1 MDEKYLSELWNWTNS
16 QDPTFKDRYTFDSWS
31 KKLKSNEGYKKQF
44 YGWVS
49 GIDETFE
56 ERRPYNAW
64 SEMVSTD
71 KKKEES
77 ALFSREGGTLSAT
90 PGTGEVGLSGFT
102 RSSRYDEVLPGAV
115 EPPVQREA
123 APVVQ
128 TISPKQR
135 EEARAEFKPS
145 LSLYSGVE
153 NMYGNIVGLIPTIY
167 DFSAEM
173 QNDMA
178 DVFGADWLRTS
189 YSEDVPGLRYIKNLQ
204 GKFYEHANYYK
215 EKQRQYDEDITTSI
229 SKGNYTD
236 ALQQVVSGGLES
248 LPDIALSALS
258 GAGAL
263 KAGLAVLG
271 TTQAVNRYEE
281 IKDNENM
288 SGTAKVIDS
297 SLTGMAEAIFESVFG
312 TAQSAK
318 IFKEIIEKEGK
329 EKASAIIKKGI
340 NEFYE
345 TAAKKYPLLITPIGE
360 GFSELGTQVTQNLI
374 AKHSG
379 ADPERDI
386 MEGAS
391 DAFILGSAIGGGF
404 GAVNATAKQVASSR
418 LKKEI
423 NNSVSKISELNYII
437 NNTPDIPEDVKES
450 LTKLR
455 DKISENVKTSLTN
468 IDSKFSKLSEEQKTE
483 FIGLKRRLND
493 IGREYESTENE
504 TIKKALE
511 LEAKEVADKIKRYA
525 VQEQTTSEVPV
536 QPETA
541 VGEEV
546 AEGAPEAESEVV
558 TQEEIKIDRPSIIVN
573 SKAEVD
579 TVVAAATESET
590 GQTFNIDG
598 TVYSDGGLVVPVV
611 SENLKQ
617 EELTPERIADFVEKN
632 KGKIGSNAVKVGIY
646 KFPNKNEVS
655 IDLNIV
661 VPRNNREAALEFG
674 KIAGQESLF
683 DLDTFE
689 NIKTGSDGKSPR
701 NFTDEEFRRISKELE
716 EGRVPETG
724 QQQTLAAEQGTPTT
738 IEGTGLRENIK
749 KSIAKVFNN
758 FDTKSFKSAKEMAAY
773 AKAKFNEE
781 TGATDSAR
789 IFVGSDGKVEILV
802 NEEIADDTALGHEVW
817 HALLLKAFG
826 DNQAKFAEFRG
837 AIDKTLRQNGYEDI
851 ADALDE
857 FSSQYTEEGE
867 VPAEEYLAQLGGL
880 MTSANID
887 LKKLTPAQKSLL
899 QQIKDII
906 NDFAIQLTGQPV
918 FLKEA
923 TPETILDFMST
934 MSDMMAKGEDIS
946 GLFEGGKKT
955 SKTRAQKAA
964 IEILDGPKF
973 DNKLK
978 EDVASYLN
986 SLRDSELPPNSSR
999 EQLMERFI
1007 NNVYE
1012 EVGYYLFSKPDARS
1026 AGLTWYIE
1034 DMVEFE
1040 NKVKVILPE
1049 LSNEKQYKLFLSIL
1063 AFTSSGTNP
1072 NQNLSYAYNLWNNSN
1087 DPKNFEFSKDW
1098 GDKKLSFVDKK
1109 GKAVAS
1115 GVIVKETAR
1124 EYTVELVDSLGRP
1137 EVDSKGNKKYEKV
1150 SKASMKPGYPKST
1163 GYTNRGKIIVGQLKK
1178 LEKLYADLKSIDAVV
1193 KWLETPHP
1201 IAELRKYNEAVPDVN
1216 GKGPGKTNKKYDP
1229 SKNAD
1234 GERNGAFIFGEKIGS
1249 FYQNMIG
1256 IGETI
1261 TMDLWWSRTWNRYMG
1276 TMINT
1281 TSGNKEIQEVPRSD
1295 RERNIMREAVKMV
1308 AEDLNLQ
1315 VSELQAAIW
1324 YFEQELWTKSGNAS
1338 PSYSYVT
1345 AIDELTEKLKVDEET
1360 RTKLRAA
1367 EADLTEAEKRRQNAA
1382 ERAAAVVASK
1392 GGEIPKVEVRTR
1404 AQKTLPDNVAK
1415 RLTEDGNGNYVF
1427 HHYSRQ
1433 QRDKI
1438 LPSTGSGSLF
1448 TSREEQAALSSIG
1461 GMAMYYAQ
1469 NGQKE
1474 AGVGNELH
1482 TIVIPKD
1489 KVYYMNEDVLD
1500 FFSQAKEEFLKYMN
1514 RGKPREKWTQFAFE
1528 PNYQVAFIT
1537 KIANE
1542 NGFEMVVNKWRN
1554 DVDFRAQ
1561 TTLTLKPEKEDIPF
1575 KKSDSKIDVGDKVFV
1590 FGQEGLITEINDNGV
1605 ARYTAK
1611 SSAGRINIKESQ
1623 QFRPG
1628 EITLLEKGPFD
1639 FNQETGEFTTRAQ
1652 KAQPTEATENDFVLP
1667 FGKYKGQWYST
1678 TPKNYKEFL
1687 LKQDWF
1693 DPRKYFAK
1701 TLENANESFGTED
1714 GEVKFKSRAQKIDK
1728 KKTKELSSSIINNF
1742 NDEELE
1748 NAKSLINKVEPPK
1761 KTIKAYKLFKVKKE
1775 FPGELF
1781 PLFVGANESVTTG
1794 EWIEAKAGEL
1804 TQTKE
1809 GKTMVK
1815 STLGPLAYR
1824 PGWHSGDIAVATHI
1838 GSKKNAS
1845 DKAPTL
1851 RADDQVWAEVEVG
1864 NDFDWQTEANNRA
1877 SKTKD
1882 GKVVPRTAHI
1892 TDQVPSK
1899 GFYKYKTNSN
1909 MTGSWIISGEMKVN
1923 RVLTEKEVE
1932 EINKKSNAKDLPRL
1946 TPFDYEA
1953 YGFDKNGSVKNT
1965 KQVIANQ
1972 ISRAYQIAKES
1983 GENAELV
1990 SFVERKAITRAQKAQ
2005 PQNVPENTIKTR
2017 AQKRNTYTNE
2027 QYGDMSRNGVI
2038 FHAGSQS
2045 IATLDPSKIKGGFRA
2060 TYGWGVYFAGTINKA
2075 SDYGDMITF
2084 LDSKKLNFLKIT
2096 ENVTNELI
2104 SDIEKIKE
2112 KNIYYGLFID
2122 RLKGMLGLEINE
2134 SRLRMGDY
2142 IRWDYYEL
2150 WSKMFMEAGY
2160 DGFNQ
2165 SDNEYIVFN
2174 MQNANKAILEDP
2186 LKAITRA
2193 QKAQPQTIPGYDRMI
2208 GEAKSIVEKSKKRG
2222 VSAAQIAENV
2232 INYIQKS
2239 RVYERADDLQREQ
2252 IIRDARK
2259 DLGLRQKSAPRVDRV
2274 LGIKDSVSTEDKK
2287 NLMEVIKAQ
2296 VKATKNLVKAQKEIA
2311 KQINKEIRELKEK
2324 GKITTSQMIAA
2335 LRRLSE
2341 VDLLNE
2347 ESVSNFLDYIARVFK
2362 DAAYYERVTNINRKR
2377 RAARNSASTKIGIA
2391 DGLTP
2396 LLQKIFSIDARTI
2409 PEKALDA
2416 YEELVNMFADRSRV
2430 LQLSDIENVT
2440 KMAQKVFEAVEG
2452 DVERAR
2458 SLAEV
2463 LSNYENMATDE
2474 NGNIEFS
2481 KTVDQMV
2488 NDGSI
2493 SAEDGELMKKYK
2505 SMILEEAGLKK
2516 EKDVRSEEEIEE
2528 ERQQLVET
2536 VRNYTPVFFQLPTQD
2551 ERDVAREIF
2560 RLIKTGA
2567 IDKMSNKDL
2576 KDLLRIIDNIERG
2589 FLPHSAQIMKERM
2602 NQINN
2607 GETLSEAVNNA
2618 KMLPVE
2624 SRYAKIK
2631 ALFGGSAIRKAIDRN
2646 PLFFI
2651 DELFGNFKSRPIFES
2666 IFRPISRAFSLYQSD
2681 VNTINRKIQN
2691 AMDELS
2697 NSLGK
2702 NPNKMQFAK
2711 QKIMAYM
2718 LESEYQANPNS
2729 KEVRSAKDFL
2739 DATIKYAEETEQN
2752 SYSDKDIKNLKKIR
2766 DEFFSGETIDLDAML
2781 ESFSST
2787 EKKAIKTISD
2797 INNELS
2803 GKVAFTSAI
2812 IRGRKVGALNNYIHH
2827 NTLGE
2832 RSAADIATE
2841 VSMADVFNASM
2852 KPSTKAKSL
2861 IERTGA
2867 ATPLVFDPFSSTTR
2881 GARQLLMDYHLT
2893 EPIRTARRTV
2903 KYADGKVTGKQKRIL
2918 NAISGGLEQALSNTL
2933 INTYHETTFVE
2944 DTIRYIEQTGYRAML
2959 GSVPRAAAEL
2969 TSNLSYVMIY
2979 DPESFIDGV
2988 SKYGSVA
2995 MSETG
3000 LNVMKN
3006 VRSQQIE
3013 RLYPASK
3020 LSGRLLDREV
3030 MSQAS
3035 GIKAGKSRNDVVNA
3049 MTIIYNYSGKQVKN
3063 VSESTADALISSP
3076 DKVVMK
3082 PLWFGAFASEF
3093 KKATGQDVDYDKIAN
3108 NNEAYLTEFRE
3119 AIDQASGYADETS
3132 IRVGSS
3138 DNPFTGIL
3146 KGANVANQSVMKQ
3159 AFNKFNNFM
3168 SHFLI
3173 TEYSTARTGVYA
3185 LMGNGKL
3192 TQKQG
3197 AAILGAT
3204 MSRMIVYSLLSK
3216 ELVSIMMGML
3226 GFGDDEED
3234 EKTFF
3239 QKLGQAIAS
3248 SFSGLILGRNFG
3260 NFTKAPINIGV
3271 EKVNRE
3277 FLDFLREGEYDPYED
3292 AIQYTIIPK
3301 DERKQGDIMEYIKS
3315 FSGAFSPVISTAQRT
3330 LEVVVKEPKTQAAQ
3344 ERRLRELSTRT
3355 PLEILGNTGYIP
3367 LYRDVRKIVMEYLYK
3382 DMRKEK
3388 KGSGSGGIKTSIDTK
3403 IK

>member
-128 TISPKQR
+128 TISPKQQK
-135 EEARAEFKPS
+135 EAKVNLS
-145 LSLYSGVE
+145 LSGMGDEILDAFEQGLTQGGVVDPSMVLMIEGKEADESEISNFIQKYKKMEESGPSRSMQKWKEDFDKTDKGIWGFLKTSASNPLAVTE
-153 NMYGNIVGLIPTIY
+153 IAVSSLAALINKG
-167 DFSAEM
+167 SAE
-173 QNDMA
+173 A
-178 DVFGADWLRTS
+178 AGATIATGTAAGA
-189 YSEDVPGLRYIKNLQ
+189 GL
-204 GKFYEHANYYK
+204 G
-215 EKQRQYDEDITTSI
+215 
-229 SKGNYTD
+229 
-236 ALQQVVSGGLES
+236 ALAG
-248 LPDIALSALS
+248 
-258 GAGAL
+258 GAGAAPGAITGLVKSLPEAFTVAGATMETALSFGEFL
-263 KAGLAVLG
+263 K
-271 TTQAVNRYEE
+271 EE
-281 IKDNENM
+281 VE
-288 SGTAKVIDS
+288 
-297 SLTGMAEAIFESVFG
+297 
-312 TAQSAK
+312 
-318 IFKEIIEKEGK
+318 
-329 EKASAIIKKGI
+329 KKGLKFD
-340 NEFYE
+340 E
-345 TAAKKYPLLITPIGE
+345 E
-360 GFSELGTQVTQNLI
+360 G
-374 AKHSG
+374 
-379 ADPERDI
+379 
-386 MEGAS
+386 
-391 DAFILGSAIGGGF
+391 
-404 GAVNATAKQVASSR
+404 
-418 LKKEI
+418 
-423 NNSVSKISELNYII
+423 VSKILEDKDAMFRVRSRAAGRGITIGLIDRFTMGVASGIVRGAAATTGRRAIAAAMGTGVEMVGGAAGEAAARAVAGQEMDVAEIGFEALGEIGTAPVSIAKGILSRPSYKINGEEVSGPEMAKYVRESGDKDFAGMKVEIKNDDALKSVASER
-437 NNTPDIPEDVKES
+437 KE
-450 LTKLR
+450 KLR
-455 DKISENVKTSLTN
+455 VKKDVYESVKKSVGAANEEDINAIVDLEIKKKDLANKRGSKSKEELKN
-468 IDSKFSKLSEEQKTE
+468 IDSQIDEIYNKIESE
-483 FIGLKRRLND
+483 D
-493 IGREYESTENE
+493 
-504 TIKKALE
+504 
-511 LEAKEVADKIKRYA
+511 YA

-546 AEGAPEAESEVV
+546 AEGTPQAESEVAA
-558 TQEEIKIDRPSIIVN
+558 EEGKEEVAKQYADDLKETKDSDPEQYWSVN
-573 SKAEVD
+573 SVSEEAAKEGTVITDEDGGVVVSKEGDIKGLFKRASSKAKGVAQKLLQKAIDAGGKKLDNFD
-579 TVVAAATESET
+579 TYLTPIYKKAGFRVVSRIPFNEEYAPDGWNKEKHGTPDVVAM
-590 GQTFNIDG
+590 
-598 TVYSDGGLVVPVV
+598 VYD
-611 SENLKQ
+611 
-617 EELTPERIADFVEKN
+617 
-632 KGKIGSNAVKVGIY
+632 
-646 KFPNKNEVS
+646 PNNE
-655 IDLNIV
+655 LNIEE
-661 VPRNNREAALEFG
+661 R
-674 KIAGQESLF
+674 
-683 DLDTFE
+683 TFE
-689 NIKTGSDGKSPR
+689 DY
-701 NFTDEEFRRISKELE
+701 DEARAYRDSYVEQARA
-716 EGRVPETG
+716 ETG

-758 FDTKSFKSAKEMAAY
+758 FDTKSFKNAKEMASY

-781 TGATDSAR
+781 TGDRDSAR

-802 NEEIADDTALGHEVW
+802 NEELADDTALGHEVW

-946 GLFEGGKKT
+946 QFFGDGTPGSTMTGGVVSRAQIGKDSVDSQFDMSIEYDDSNMPDDLEMPDPQTIEKVLEASGGAAIFINSDGTKVGITRDKKKLQGGWRYAYFKENIDDNIGFAATSETHVGTFYDLMQKVAKERDEANPEMAGKPVAIFVTIQNSESMLGEWYAGEFLMDGLDKAITEKKT
-955 SKTRAQKAA
+955 TVAKARKLMDVAISETQKRYIESEKKADLKKKNKNSKHKLRTTEEIKKDVAYKQLESLKKIIDEKGFDTHEGRIKAA
-964 IEILDGPKF
+964 KELGSKDFSFGFRSSFLKTLIPLKSATGNNKEIK
-973 DNKLK
+973 KL
-978 EDVASYLN
+978 L
-986 SLRDSELPPNSSR
+986 L
-999 EQLMERFI
+999 
-1007 NNVYE
+1007 
-1012 EVGYYLFSKPDARS
+1012 EVGYGRKDFYKDTMDEVLYDALEKANFDEASIGGSTFGGFYADPSVSKEKFIANKNKGIQHDMFNESFSSNGKTFRLDKPRN
-1026 AGLTWYIE
+1026 
-1034 DMVEFE
+1034 V
-1040 NKVKVILPE
+1040 N
-1049 LSNEKQYKLFLSIL
+1049 KLFPSMG
-1063 AFTSSGTNP
+1063 FPDSEG
-1072 NQNLSYAYNLWNNSN
+1072 YDVYNKANNA
-1087 DPKNFEFSKDW
+1087 
-1098 GDKKLSFVDKK
+1098 
-1109 GKAVAS
+1109 KA
-1115 GVIVKETAR
+1115 
-1124 EYTVELVDSLGRP
+1124 
-1137 EVDSKGNKKYEKV
+1137 
-1150 SKASMKPGYPKST
+1150 SKASGIMERNNVS
-1163 GYTNRGKIIVGQLKK
+1163 
-1178 LEKLYADLKSIDAVV
+1178 
-1193 KWLETPHP
+1193 KWLLE
-1201 IAELRKYNEAVPDVN
+1201 N
-1216 GKGPGKTNKKYDP
+1216 GYEKNVTNP
-1229 SKNAD
+1229 FTAIS
-1234 GERNGAFIFGEKIGS
+1234 
-1249 FYQNMIG
+1249 
-1256 IGETI
+1256 
-1261 TMDLWWSRTWNRYMG
+1261 G
-1276 TMINT
+1276 TMY
-1281 TSGNKEIQEVPRSD
+1281 TSTIDSD
-1295 RERNIMREAVKMV
+1295 Y
-1308 AEDLNLQ
+1308 Q
-1315 VSELQAAIW
+1315 V
-1324 YFEQELWTKSGNAS
+1324 
-1338 PSYSYVT
+1338 
-1345 AIDELTEKLKVDEET
+1345 EE
-1360 RTKLRAA
+1360 
-1367 EADLTEAEKRRQNAA
+1367 
-1382 ERAAAVVASK
+1382 
-1392 GGEIPKVEVRTR
+1392 PKVV
-1404 AQKTLPDNVAK
+1404 
-1415 RLTEDGNGNYVF
+1415 
-1427 HHYSRQ
+1427 
-1433 QRDKI
+1433 
-1438 LPSTGSGSLF
+1438 
-1448 TSREEQAALSSIG
+1448 
-1461 GMAMYYAQ
+1461 
-1469 NGQKE
+1469 
-1474 AGVGNELH
+1474 
-1482 TIVIPKD
+1482 
-1489 KVYYMNEDVLD
+1489 
-1500 FFSQAKEEFLKYMN
+1500 
-1514 RGKPREKWTQFAFE
+1514 
-1528 PNYQVAFIT
+1528 
-1537 KIANE
+1537 
-1542 NGFEMVVNKWRN
+1542 
-1554 DVDFRAQ
+1554 
-1561 TTLTLKPEKEDIPF
+1561 
-1575 KKSDSKIDVGDKVFV
+1575 
-1590 FGQEGLITEINDNGV
+1590 
-1605 ARYTAK
+1605 
-1611 SSAGRINIKESQ
+1611 
-1623 QFRPG
+1623 
-1628 EITLLEKGPFD
+1628 
-1639 FNQETGEFTTRAQ
+1639 TRAQ

-1714 GEVKFKSRAQKIDK
+1714 GEVNFKSRAQKIDK

-1748 NAKSLINKVEPPK
+1748 SAKSLINKVEPPN
-1761 KTIKAYKLFKVKKE
+1761 KTTKAYKLFKVKKE

-1794 EWIEAKAGEL
+1794 EWIEAKEGEVKVDEK
-1804 TQTKE
+1804 T
-1809 GKTMVK
+1809 GKKTVK

-1824 PGWHSGDIAVATHI
+1824 PGWHSGDSPMATHI
-1838 GSKKNAS
+1838 GSKAKKEDKKPTFRS
-1845 DKAPTL
+1845 DNH
-1851 RADDQVWAEVEVG
+1851 VWAEVEVG
-1864 NDFDWQTEANNRA
+1864 DDFNWQKVATERA
-1877 SKTKD
+1877 EITKE
-1882 GKVVPRTAHI
+1882 GKINVSTAHI
-1892 TDQVPSK
+1892 TDQVPLR
-1899 GFYKYKTNSN
+1899 GFYRYKTNPN
-1909 MTGSWIISGEMKVN
+1909 MTGNWIISGEMKVN

-1972 ISRAYQIAKES
+1972 IARAYQVAKEN

-1990 SFVERKAITRAQKAQ
+1990 SFVEK
-2005 PQNVPENTIKTR
+2005 
-2017 AQKRNTYTNE
+2017 
-2027 QYGDMSRNGVI
+2027 
-2038 FHAGSQS
+2038 
-2045 IATLDPSKIKGGFRA
+2045 
-2060 TYGWGVYFAGTINKA
+2060 
-2075 SDYGDMITF
+2075 
-2084 LDSKKLNFLKIT
+2084 
-2096 ENVTNELI
+2096 
-2104 SDIEKIKE
+2104 
-2112 KNIYYGLFID
+2112 
-2122 RLKGMLGLEINE
+2122 
-2134 SRLRMGDY
+2134 
-2142 IRWDYYEL
+2142 
-2150 WSKMFMEAGY
+2150 
-2160 DGFNQ
+2160 
-2165 SDNEYIVFN
+2165 
-2174 MQNANKAILEDP
+2174 
-2186 LKAITRA
+2186 KAITRA
-2193 QKAQPQTIPGYDRMI
+2193 QKAQPQTITGYDRMI

-2222 VSAAQIAENV
+2222 VSADQIVENV

-2440 KMAQKVFEAVEG
+2440 NMAQKVFEAVEG
-2452 DVERAR
+2452 EVERAR

-2631 ALFGGSAIRKAIDRN
+2631 ALFGGSEIRKAIDRN

-2651 DELFGNFKSRPIFES
+2651 DELFGNFKSRPIFDS
-2666 IFRPISRAFSLYQSD
+2666 IFKPISRAFSSYQSE

-2752 SYSDKDIKNLKKIR
+2752 SYSEKDIENLKKIR

-2781 ESFSST
+2781 ESFSPA

-2803 GKVAFTSAI
+2803 SKVAFTSAI

-2852 KPSTKAKSL
+2852 RPSTKAKSL

-2903 KYADGKVTGKQKRIL
+2903 KYAESKVTGKQKRIL
-2918 NAISGGLEQALSNTL
+2918 NAISGALEQALSNTL

-2944 DTIRYIEQTGYRAML
+2944 DAIRYMEQTGYRAML
-2959 GSVPRAAAEL
+2959 GSIPRAVAEL
-2969 TSNLSYVMIY
+2969 TSNLSYVMLY
-2979 DPESFIDGV
+2979 DPASFKSGI
-2988 SKYGSVA
+2988 SKYRSVA
-2995 MSETG
+2995 MSEAG
-3000 LNVMKN
+3000 LSVMKN
-3006 VRSQQIE
+3006 VKSQQTE

-3020 LSGRLLDREV
+3020 LSGRGLDKEV

-3035 GIKAGKSRNDVVNA
+3035 GIKAGKSQNDVMNA
-3049 MTIIYNYSGKQVKN
+3049 MTVAYNYSGKQVKN
-3063 VSESTADALISSP
+3063 VAEATADALIGSP
-3076 DKVVMK
+3076 DKAIMK

-3108 NNEAYLTEFRE
+3108 NNEAYLTEFSE
-3119 AIDQASGYADETS
+3119 AIDQAAQHADETS
-3132 IRVGSS
+3132 VRVGAS

-3146 KGANVANQSVMKQ
+3146 KGANAANQSAMKQ

-3168 SHFLI
+3168 SRFLI
-3173 TEYSTARTGVYA
+3173 YEYTTARTGVYA

-3204 MSRMIVYSLLSK
+3204 MSRMIVYSLLST

-3239 QKLGQAIAS
+3239 QKLGQATGSAL
-3248 SFSGLILGRNFG
+3248 SGLILGRNFG

-3271 EKVNRE
+3271 EKVNE
-3277 FLDFLREGEYDPYED
+3277 KFLDFLREGDYDPYED

-3301 DERKQGDIMEYIKS
+3301 DERKKGDIMEYVKS
-3315 FSGAFSPVISTAQRT
+3315 FSGAFSPMIGTMQRT
-3330 LEVVVKEPKTQAAQ
+3330 LEVAARDPKTQAAQ

-3367 LYRDVRKIVMEYLYK
+3367 LYRDVRKIVMESLYE

-3388 KGSGSGGIKTSIDTK
+3388 KGGGSGGIKTSIDTK

>member
-1 MDEKYLSELWNWTNS
+1 
-16 QDPTFKDRYTFDSWS
+16 
-31 KKLKSNEGYKKQF
+31 
-44 YGWVS
+44 
-49 GIDETFE
+49 
-56 ERRPYNAW
+56 
-64 SEMVSTD
+64 
-71 KKKEES
+71 
-77 ALFSREGGTLSAT
+77 
-90 PGTGEVGLSGFT
+90 
-102 RSSRYDEVLPGAV
+102 
-115 EPPVQREA
+115 
-123 APVVQ
+123 
-128 TISPKQR
+128 
-135 EEARAEFKPS
+135 
-145 LSLYSGVE
+145 
-153 NMYGNIVGLIPTIY
+153 
-167 DFSAEM
+167 
-173 QNDMA
+173 
-178 DVFGADWLRTS
+178 
-189 YSEDVPGLRYIKNLQ
+189 
-204 GKFYEHANYYK
+204 
-215 EKQRQYDEDITTSI
+215 
-229 SKGNYTD
+229 
-236 ALQQVVSGGLES
+236 
-248 LPDIALSALS
+248 
-258 GAGAL
+258 
-263 KAGLAVLG
+263 
-271 TTQAVNRYEE
+271 
-281 IKDNENM
+281 
-288 SGTAKVIDS
+288 
-297 SLTGMAEAIFESVFG
+297 
-312 TAQSAK
+312 
-318 IFKEIIEKEGK
+318 
-329 EKASAIIKKGI
+329 
-340 NEFYE
+340 
-345 TAAKKYPLLITPIGE
+345 
-360 GFSELGTQVTQNLI
+360 
-374 AKHSG
+374 
-379 ADPERDI
+379 
-386 MEGAS
+386 
-391 DAFILGSAIGGGF
+391 
-404 GAVNATAKQVASSR
+404 
-418 LKKEI
+418 
-423 NNSVSKISELNYII
+423 
-437 NNTPDIPEDVKES
+437 
-450 LTKLR
+450 
-455 DKISENVKTSLTN
+455 
-468 IDSKFSKLSEEQKTE
+468 
-483 FIGLKRRLND
+483 
-493 IGREYESTENE
+493 
-504 TIKKALE
+504 
-511 LEAKEVADKIKRYA
+511 
-525 VQEQTTSEVPV
+525 
-536 QPETA
+536 
-541 VGEEV
+541 
-546 AEGAPEAESEVV
+546 
-558 TQEEIKIDRPSIIVN
+558 
-573 SKAEVD
+573 
-579 TVVAAATESET
+579 
-590 GQTFNIDG
+590 
-598 TVYSDGGLVVPVV
+598 
-611 SENLKQ
+611 
-617 EELTPERIADFVEKN
+617 
-632 KGKIGSNAVKVGIY
+632 
-646 KFPNKNEVS
+646 
-655 IDLNIV
+655 
-661 VPRNNREAALEFG
+661 
-674 KIAGQESLF
+674 
-683 DLDTFE
+683 
-689 NIKTGSDGKSPR
+689 
-701 NFTDEEFRRISKELE
+701 
-716 EGRVPETG
+716 
-724 QQQTLAAEQGTPTT
+724 
-738 IEGTGLRENIK
+738 
-749 KSIAKVFNN
+749 
-758 FDTKSFKSAKEMAAY
+758 
-773 AKAKFNEE
+773 
-781 TGATDSAR
+781 
-789 IFVGSDGKVEILV
+789 
-802 NEEIADDTALGHEVW
+802 
-817 HALLLKAFG
+817 
-826 DNQAKFAEFRG
+826 
-837 AIDKTLRQNGYEDI
+837 
-851 ADALDE
+851 
-857 FSSQYTEEGE
+857 
-867 VPAEEYLAQLGGL
+867 
-880 MTSANID
+880 
-887 LKKLTPAQKSLL
+887 
-899 QQIKDII
+899 
-906 NDFAIQLTGQPV
+906 
-918 FLKEA
+918 
-923 TPETILDFMST
+923 MST

-1163 GYTNRGKIIVGQLKK
+1163 GYTNRGKIIVGQLEK

-1367 EADLTEAEKRRQNAA
+1367 EADLTEAEKRRKNAA

-1392 GGEIPKVEVRTR
+1392 GGEIPKVEVKTR
-1404 AQKTLPDNVAK
+1404 AQRVEIESTAKALDKKLNPEFKNTIEDKLSKFDKQIENKNFPSALEVAEHVLPRSIFNKYKNLYELAARNTINVSNEKPPYGMTASWAYGNIQLNKDVAK
-1415 RLTEDGNGNYVF
+1415 YYISDFNEFAETLNHEIIHGLISRGIRNNYTLFADLQDVMSQVVSRFDSASDEVKNIISYIQDTRKDFIEKDILGATEQELDSDNFREVGSLEELITYAFTNSEFAKFLDGIPASKKINVKGNSIFQQLKNIIRDFILSITKKPTALDEIASVVDKYFDTAWNESQVEERNKIYEWNLRFSANKNIFDKYDNDNNKISEAYHKAKENGNNTELVYAV
-1427 HHYSRQ
+1427 
-1433 QRDKI
+1433 
-1438 LPSTGSGSLF
+1438 
-1448 TSREEQAALSSIG
+1448 EELLG
-1461 GMAMYYAQ
+1461 
-1469 NGQKE
+1469 
-1474 AGVGNELH
+1474 
-1482 TIVIPKD
+1482 
-1489 KVYYMNEDVLD
+1489 
-1500 FFSQAKEEFLKYMN
+1500 
-1514 RGKPREKWTQFAFE
+1514 
-1528 PNYQVAFIT
+1528 
-1537 KIANE
+1537 
-1542 NGFEMVVNKWRN
+1542 
-1554 DVDFRAQ
+1554 
-1561 TTLTLKPEKEDIPF
+1561 
-1575 KKSDSKIDVGDKVFV
+1575 
-1590 FGQEGLITEINDNGV
+1590 IND
-1605 ARYTAK
+1605 RQK
-1611 SSAGRINIKESQ
+1611 RSEESI
-1623 QFRPG
+1623 
-1628 EITLLEKGPFD
+1628 EVK
-1639 FNQETGEFTTRAQ
+1639 TRAQ

-1678 TPKNYKEFL
+1678 THPKNYKEFL

-2208 GEAKSIVEKSKKRG
+2208 SQLEGVIEKAGKRSNDRLAAAMGYLEGSAVYAK
-2222 VSAAQIAENV
+2222 
-2232 INYIQKS
+2232 
-2239 RVYERADDLQREQ
+2239 ADDSQREQ
-2252 IIRDARK
+2252 MHIDILKRFGVRIK
-2259 DLGLRQKSAPRVDRV
+2259 PSPSVGRI
-2274 LGIKDSVSTEDKK
+2274 LGIKDKVSTEDKK

-2452 DVERAR
+2452 EVERAR

-2607 GETLSEAVNNA
+2607 GEALSEAVNNA

-3020 LSGRLLDREV
+3020 LSGRLIDREV

-3226 GFGDDEED
+3226 GFGDEEED

>member
-31 KKLKSNEGYKKQF
+31 NKLKSNEGYKKQF

-56 ERRPYNAW
+56 ERRPYSAW
-64 SEMVSTD
+64 SEMVSAD

-102 RSSRYDEVLPGAV
+102 RGSRYDDMFTGYGERPQKEADKDPTLLKSKEEIKRSPTFYNPSLQKLSGTDIEQSIEKIDDELIKSTEELVVPKLNYLFGSLGFKFEESSWVGDAVLATAPNGKTKEFDLDVLYGAGAESSELRQWISDNTVSKSNDIAALDADYKKAYTVYENNKQV
-115 EPPVQREA
+115 ESEIKNLTNIEQEINNDVKSFAVLSGSLE
-123 APVVQ
+123 
-128 TISPKQR
+128 KQR
-135 EEARAEFKPS
+135 AELESVPEGERDANWVQKATEFEKKRQEASGIQKTLQEKYDTALERKKNLDRSIGKYVEYQSQLGTAGGVLFNSWWEGTGRVLSQSVGSALDLIVEFSDVTENLDYKERVIAKAKDLGYYNKIESLVREGAELNENQLRAALGNDLDKVNAAIKDDIKKQTKYSWGTLDLARKTPKEILGFDVSEAYEQKFKEGFWGGALSGMISSLPSLLGGPGGSPMRVAKMFLLTSDFIDEEMANNPAFEGVSENEKFKVKGSIGIISAVLEEFGLRNVLAQKGIMSSILMRVLNKTGSNTGTRAFADVVRNEVKSMAARGLLTAGAAGAAEFETGVLQRVAEIEIKDYYNKIKEKDLFKNLPKDAGS
-145 LSLYSGVE
+145 YIKDVLYSGAQETVGGFVLSTPVAVSAAYRKRGFEGMSDKDFTLFSAMANDDVIEKAFVADLKNKVNNKVIGLADAKKILNDYRNSRSLYS
-153 NMYGNIVGLIPTIY
+153 
-167 DFSAEM
+167 
-173 QNDMA
+173 
-178 DVFGADWLRTS
+178 
-189 YSEDVPGLRYIKNLQ
+189 
-204 GKFYEHANYYK
+204 
-215 EKQRQYDEDITTSI
+215 
-229 SKGNYTD
+229 
-236 ALQQVVSGGLES
+236 S
-248 LPDIALSALS
+248 LPEGLSIQDKKKAMNLLS
-258 GAGAL
+258 DRR
-263 KAGLAVLG
+263 
-271 TTQAVNRYEE
+271 QIEE
-281 IKDNENM
+281 SIK
-288 SGTAKVIDS
+288 
-297 SLTGMAEAIFESVFG
+297 
-312 TAQSAK
+312 
-318 IFKEIIEKEGK
+318 GK
-329 EKASAIIKKGI
+329 
-340 NEFYE
+340 
-345 TAAKKYPLLITPIGE
+345 
-360 GFSELGTQVTQNLI
+360 
-374 AKHSG
+374 
-379 ADPERDI
+379 D
-386 MEGAS
+386 
-391 DAFILGSAIGGGF
+391 
-404 GAVNATAKQVASSR
+404 
-418 LKKEI
+418 
-423 NNSVSKISELNYII
+423 
-437 NNTPDIPEDVKES
+437 ES
-450 LTKLR
+450 LTKKQR
-455 DKISENVKTSLTN
+455 AKIESITQQLEE
-468 IDSKFSKLSEEQKTE
+468 LS
-483 FIGLKRRLND
+483 N
-493 IGREYESTENE
+493 
-504 TIKKALE
+504 
-511 LEAKEVADKIKRYA
+511 A
-525 VQEQTTSEVPV
+525 VQGQTTSEV
-536 QPETA
+536 A
-541 VGEEV
+541 
-546 AEGAPEAESEVV
+546 AE
-558 TQEEIKIDRPSIIVN
+558 EEIDIFKLGDTEYELGDDGKWYNAETLEEIDEETSNKV
-573 SKAEVD
+573 KAEAKPSKKIPKRGSKGTIAGVKV
-579 TVVAAATESET
+579 TYPTMQEARERRAARNEAKYVEDS
-590 GQTFNIDG
+590 
-598 TVYSDGGLVVPVV
+598 
-611 SENLKQ
+611 SENL
-617 EELTPERIADFVEKN
+617 EEENTDVLAEDLQGEFGILTAENPMAQPLTEEENRQLNEKAEEWLKEKGYKPRRVTGKYGQAENSFFVKGLTKEDAIAFAKKFNQDSVAHSEGLLYQDGAMNKRVKSEDNFTFEDFTPESNFVSVIKT
-632 KGKIGSNAVKVGIY
+632 KDGLK
-646 KFPNKNEVS
+646 
-655 IDLNIV
+655 
-661 VPRNNREAALEFG
+661 
-674 KIAGQESLF
+674 
-683 DLDTFE
+683 TFE
-689 NIKTGSDGKSPR
+689 IGYDTTTKTAPE
-701 NFTDEEFRRISKELE
+701 TTT
-716 EGRVPETG
+716 ETG

-749 KSIAKVFNN
+749 KSIAKVFKSVAV
-758 FDTKSFKSAKEMAAY
+758 KSFKNAKEMAAY
-773 AKAKFNEE
+773 AKAKFNKEI
-781 TGATDSAR
+781 GDRDSAR
-789 IFVGSDGKVEILV
+789 VFVSSDGKVEVLV
-802 NEEIADDTALGHEVW
+802 NEELADDTALGHEVW

-826 DNQAKFAEFRG
+826 DNQAKFAEFRN

-851 ADALDE
+851 AENLKE
-857 FSSQYTEEGE
+857 FASRYKKDE
-867 VPAEEYLAQLGGL
+867 VPAEEYLAQLGGM
-880 MTSANID
+880 MTSAKID
-887 LKKLTPAQKSLL
+887 LKNLDKAQRTLL
-899 QQIKDII
+899 EQIKDII

-946 GLFEGGKKT
+946 GFFEGGDKT
-955 SKTRAQKAA
+955 KGTKTRAQIDPRLSELGVEVDKKEKLPQKITPANESKVLAQVDNLLNTYPKALTDNNQWKELMSRVFSYKGPNGEVMIPKFPTGLSRMSSSVSEVLKELSKVSEKQRDLA
-964 IEILDGPKF
+964 SSGLKGTKEIGKLYKEGKMDEADTGLYFLWNIMSIGISPYPQEAGFLRAVNNGIDSFIKKSADGKFLTGKEIDYNGDKIDSGLAEYFKWVDETLPKGVAGSSSKPNLRSFGSAFLSKASTKIESGEFAGLTKMQALHEILSDKTTPTNELRRKWLANLSGMSFNNKIFDFILLTTGRSDLFVIDRVRTEHFWDSDNLKKESGLKPATSIYDG
-973 DNKLK
+973 
-978 EDVASYLN
+978 
-986 SLRDSELPPNSSR
+986 SELIFGNTKGAGYSKMLSNVSGMVFAELANRTMQPVVQEAYRKIGVTNNPDVGRFHWETWVAASSQEVSHGSIDAIVQRKKSGEITDAGIRQGKYGAWDFNFAYKKRSGKDFVYEFIDEEGNTYVFDDISEIYEEISNQNTKKGYKDNS
-999 EQLMERFI
+999 ERFI
-1007 NNVYE
+1007 LKDEKGNIIKRKTEKIDNAWYDQYGVNKQKYFEYLKDKAKEFIPAPNV
-1012 EVGYYLFSKPDARS
+1012 V
-1026 AGLTWYIE
+1026 E
-1034 DMVEFE
+1034 DQGV
-1040 NKVKVILPE
+1040 VI
-1049 LSNEKQYKLFLSIL
+1049 
-1063 AFTSSGTNP
+1063 
-1072 NQNLSYAYNLWNNSN
+1072 
-1087 DPKNFEFSKDW
+1087 
-1098 GDKKLSFVDKK
+1098 KK
-1109 GKAVAS
+1109 
-1115 GVIVKETAR
+1115 E
-1124 EYTVELVDSLGRP
+1124 P
-1137 EVDSKGNKKYEKV
+1137 EVK
-1150 SKASMKPGYPKST
+1150 
-1163 GYTNRGKIIVGQLKK
+1163 
-1178 LEKLYADLKSIDAVV
+1178 
-1193 KWLETPHP
+1193 
-1201 IAELRKYNEAVPDVN
+1201 
-1216 GKGPGKTNKKYDP
+1216 
-1229 SKNAD
+1229 
-1234 GERNGAFIFGEKIGS
+1234 
-1249 FYQNMIG
+1249 
-1256 IGETI
+1256 
-1261 TMDLWWSRTWNRYMG
+1261 
-1276 TMINT
+1276 
-1281 TSGNKEIQEVPRSD
+1281 
-1295 RERNIMREAVKMV
+1295 
-1308 AEDLNLQ
+1308 
-1315 VSELQAAIW
+1315 
-1324 YFEQELWTKSGNAS
+1324 
-1338 PSYSYVT
+1338 
-1345 AIDELTEKLKVDEET
+1345 
-1360 RTKLRAA
+1360 
-1367 EADLTEAEKRRQNAA
+1367 
-1382 ERAAAVVASK
+1382 
-1392 GGEIPKVEVRTR
+1392 TR

-1489 KVYYMNEDVLD
+1489 KIYYMNEDVLD
-1500 FFSQAKEEFLKYMN
+1500 FFSQGKEEFLKYMN
-1514 RGKPREKWTQFAFE
+1514 RGRPREKWTQFAFE

-1537 KIANE
+1537 KIAIE

-1561 TTLTLKPEKEDIPF
+1561 TTLTLKPEKENIPF

-1590 FGQEGLITEINDNGV
+1590 FGQEGLITEINENGV

-1639 FNQETGEFTTRAQ
+1639 FNRDTGEFT
-1652 KAQPTEATENDFVLP
+1652 
-1667 FGKYKGQWYST
+1667 
-1678 TPKNYKEFL
+1678 
-1687 LKQDWF
+1687 
-1693 DPRKYFAK
+1693 
-1701 TLENANESFGTED
+1701 
-1714 GEVKFKSRAQKIDK
+1714 
-1728 KKTKELSSSIINNF
+1728 
-1742 NDEELE
+1742 
-1748 NAKSLINKVEPPK
+1748 
-1761 KTIKAYKLFKVKKE
+1761 
-1775 FPGELF
+1775 
-1781 PLFVGANESVTTG
+1781 
-1794 EWIEAKAGEL
+1794 
-1804 TQTKE
+1804 
-1809 GKTMVK
+1809 
-1815 STLGPLAYR
+1815 
-1824 PGWHSGDIAVATHI
+1824 
-1838 GSKKNAS
+1838 
-1845 DKAPTL
+1845 
-1851 RADDQVWAEVEVG
+1851 
-1864 NDFDWQTEANNRA
+1864 
-1877 SKTKD
+1877 
-1882 GKVVPRTAHI
+1882 
-1892 TDQVPSK
+1892 
-1899 GFYKYKTNSN
+1899 
-1909 MTGSWIISGEMKVN
+1909 
-1923 RVLTEKEVE
+1923 
-1932 EINKKSNAKDLPRL
+1932 
-1946 TPFDYEA
+1946 
-1953 YGFDKNGSVKNT
+1953 
-1965 KQVIANQ
+1965 
-1972 ISRAYQIAKES
+1972 
-1983 GENAELV
+1983 
-1990 SFVERKAITRAQKAQ
+1990 
-2005 PQNVPENTIKTR
+2005 
-2017 AQKRNTYTNE
+2017 
-2027 QYGDMSRNGVI
+2027 
-2038 FHAGSQS
+2038 
-2045 IATLDPSKIKGGFRA
+2045 
-2060 TYGWGVYFAGTINKA
+2060 
-2075 SDYGDMITF
+2075 
-2084 LDSKKLNFLKIT
+2084 
-2096 ENVTNELI
+2096 
-2104 SDIEKIKE
+2104 
-2112 KNIYYGLFID
+2112 
-2122 RLKGMLGLEINE
+2122 
-2134 SRLRMGDY
+2134 
-2142 IRWDYYEL
+2142 
-2150 WSKMFMEAGY
+2150 
-2160 DGFNQ
+2160 
-2165 SDNEYIVFN
+2165 
-2174 MQNANKAILEDP
+2174 
-2186 LKAITRA
+2186 TRA

-2208 GEAKSIVEKSKKRG
+2208 GEVQKIVDKSKKRG
-2222 VSAAQIAENV
+2222 VSAAQIVENV

-2440 KMAQKVFEAVEG
+2440 NMAQKVFEAVEG
-2452 DVERAR
+2452 EVERAR

-2551 ERDVAREIF
+2551 ERNVAREIF

-2618 KMLPVE
+2618 KMLPAE

-2651 DELFGNFKSRPIFES
+2651 DELFGNFKSTPIFDS
-2666 IFRPISRAFSLYQSD
+2666 IFKPISRAFSSYQSE

-2702 NPNKMQFAK
+2702 NPNKVQFAK

-2752 SYSDKDIKNLKKIR
+2752 SYSEKDIENLKKIR

-2781 ESFSST
+2781 ESFSPA

-2797 INNELS
+2797 INNELAT
-2803 GKVAFTSAI
+2803 KVAFTSAI

-2903 KYADGKVTGKQKRIL
+2903 KYAESKVTGKQKRIL
-2918 NAISGGLEQALSNTL
+2918 NAISGALEQALSNTL

-2944 DTIRYIEQTGYRAML
+2944 DAIRYMEQTGYRAML
-2959 GSVPRAAAEL
+2959 GSIPRAVAEL
-2969 TSNLSYVMIY
+2969 TSNLSYVMLY
-2979 DPESFIDGV
+2979 DPASFKSGI
-2988 SKYGSVA
+2988 SKYRSVA
-2995 MSETG
+2995 MSEAG
-3000 LNVMKN
+3000 LSVMKN
-3006 VRSQQIE
+3006 VKSQQTE

-3020 LSGRLLDREV
+3020 LSGRGLDKEV

-3049 MTIIYNYSGKQVKN
+3049 MTVIYNYSGKQVKN
-3063 VSESTADALISSP
+3063 VAEATADALIGSP
-3076 DKVVMK
+3076 DKAIMK

-3108 NNEAYLTEFRE
+3108 NNEAYLTEFSE
-3119 AIDQASGYADETS
+3119 AIDQAAQHADETS
-3132 IRVGSS
+3132 VRVGAS

-3146 KGANVANQSVMKQ
+3146 KGANAANQSAMKQ

-3168 SHFLI
+3168 SRFLI
-3173 TEYSTARTGVYA
+3173 YEYTTARTGVYA
-3185 LMGNGKL
+3185 LMGSGKL

-3239 QKLGQAIAS
+3239 QKLGQATGSAL
-3248 SFSGLILGRNFG
+3248 SGLILGRNFG

-3271 EKVNRE
+3271 EKVNE
-3277 FLDFLREGEYDPYED
+3277 KFLDFLREGDYDPYED

-3301 DERKQGDIMEYIKS
+3301 DERKKGDIMEYVKS
-3315 FSGAFSPVISTAQRT
+3315 FSGAFSPMIGTMQRT
-3330 LEVVVKEPKTQAAQ
+3330 LEVAARDPKTQAAQ

-3367 LYRDVRKIVMEYLYK
+3367 LYRDVRKIVMESLYE

>member
-31 KKLKSNEGYKKQF
+31 KKLKSNEDYKKQF

-90 PGTGEVGLSGFT
+90 PGTEPQKPSAFSQFQKEDSQYKPFASFAPAESKAKTPAVVKAESDKALDQAKRGVSKEVYVSPSDLKFSPGVTYTPDGRKLEDKYAAAEYKAEELQNKYGDFGFT
-102 RSSRYDEVLPGAV
+102 FQRKEGVVFGEKIVAQADDGSAIEIDLNADNGEEAKKLQSFLFSRSGGEKKRDFTPEEMLVYSDRNAYQNISKPKYDRLYSDENVKKSLEFFNKKINSELDGLEQDKKLLEAEDARINALGDMATQEDVDKFNNMLEVQKMKFKSVQDEAILIDRSIKNVVAERVERERKKGTLRGAIYNGLVIGVENLTKGAV
-115 EPPVQREA
+115 DVLFEGTDLLTRPLLPMDKEKKRKYTEYMKDWMTSSFDQLKARGVTDAFIEDQNMLFRGLIAVPEFLPTLFVPGGPIGRIA
-123 APVVQ
+123 AMATQ
-128 TISPKQR
+128 GIGRRMEEYDNSPEMQSMMSR
-135 EEARAEFKPS
+135 EEAFLLNAGKSIIEAKLENVGITQALAGKGLANSLLVKALQKWSPNMGAKALNGILNMEVKSLAAKAALNTAGAFIAEAETGALQNIMETS
-145 LSLYSGVE
+145 INELYNV
-153 NMYGNIVGLIPTIY
+153 
-167 DFSAEM
+167 A
-173 QNDMA
+173 
-178 DVFGADWLRTS
+178 
-189 YSEDVPGLRYIKNLQ
+189 
-204 GKFYEHANYYK
+204 K
-215 EKQRQYDEDITTSI
+215 EKEVFKQPKVFTQEWMEGVAED
-229 SKGNYTD
+229 
-236 ALQQVVSGGLES
+236 A
-248 LPDIALSALS
+248 
-258 GAGAL
+258 
-263 KAGLAVLG
+263 
-271 TTQAVNRYEE
+271 
-281 IKDNENM
+281 
-288 SGTAKVIDS
+288 
-297 SLTGMAEAIFESVFG
+297 
-312 TAQSAK
+312 
-318 IFKEIIEKEGK
+318 
-329 EKASAIIKKGI
+329 
-340 NEFYE
+340 
-345 TAAKKYPLLITPIGE
+345 
-360 GFSELGTQVTQNLI
+360 
-374 AKHSG
+374 
-379 ADPERDI
+379 I
-386 MEGAS
+386 MEG
-391 DAFILGSAIGGGF
+391 IGGMWMGGAANIAKYTAEGVLGAKLSNEEFAIVKKMLSDGF
-404 GAVNATAKQVASSR
+404 TLEALMVDLKSKVINGEVSAKEMKRTLANFSKAASIVGQMPEGDLSDGQQRVAFDLLNERMKLEAEIKGKDPNLVSKKTKRISEINER
-418 LKKEI
+418 LK
-423 NNSVSKISELNYII
+423 L
-437 NNTPDIPEDVKES
+437 
-450 LTKLR
+450 
-455 DKISENVKTSLTN
+455 ISEN
-468 IDSKFSKLSEEQKTE
+468 
-483 FIGLKRRLND
+483 
-493 IGREYESTENE
+493 
-504 TIKKALE
+504 
-511 LEAKEVADKIKRYA
+511 A
-525 VQEQTTSEVPV
+525 VQEQTTSEV
-536 QPETA
+536 A
-541 VGEEV
+541 
-546 AEGAPEAESEVV
+546 AE
-558 TQEEIKIDRPSIIVN
+558 EEIDIFKLGDTEYELGDDGKWYNAETLEEIDEETSSKV
-573 SKAEVD
+573 KAEAKPSKKIPKRGSKGTIAGVKV
-579 TVVAAATESET
+579 TYPTMQEARERRAARNEAKYVEDS
-590 GQTFNIDG
+590 
-598 TVYSDGGLVVPVV
+598 
-611 SENLKQ
+611 SENL
-617 EELTPERIADFVEKN
+617 EEENTDVLAEDLQGEFGILTAENPMAQPLTEEENRQLNEKAEEWLKEKGYKPRRVTGKYGQAENSFFVKGLTKEDAIAFAKKFNQDSVAHSEGLLYQDGAMNKRVKSEDNFTFEDFTPESNFVSVIKT
-632 KGKIGSNAVKVGIY
+632 KDGLK
-646 KFPNKNEVS
+646 
-655 IDLNIV
+655 
-661 VPRNNREAALEFG
+661 
-674 KIAGQESLF
+674 
-683 DLDTFE
+683 TFE
-689 NIKTGSDGKSPR
+689 IGYDTTTKTAPE
-701 NFTDEEFRRISKELE
+701 TTT
-716 EGRVPETG
+716 ETG

-749 KSIAKVFNN
+749 KSIAKVFKSVAV
-758 FDTKSFKSAKEMAAY
+758 KSFKNAKEMAAY
-773 AKAKFNEE
+773 AKAKFNKEI
-781 TGATDSAR
+781 GDRDSAR
-789 IFVGSDGKVEILV
+789 VFVSSDGKVEILV
-802 NEEIADDTALGHEVW
+802 NEELADDTALGHEVW
-817 HALLLKAFG
+817 HALLLKVFG
-826 DNQAKFAEFRG
+826 DNQAKFAAFRD

-851 ADALDE
+851 AENLKKFASRYKKD
-857 FSSQYTEEGE
+857 E
-867 VPAEEYLAQLGGL
+867 VPAEEYLAQLGGM
-880 MTSANID
+880 MTSAKID
-887 LKKLTPAQKSLL
+887 LKNLDKAQRTLL
-899 QQIKDII
+899 EQIKDII

-918 FLKEA
+918 FLKDA

-946 GLFEGGKKT
+946 GFFEGGDKT
-955 SKTRAQKAA
+955 KGTKTRAQIDPRLSELGVEVDKKEKLPQKITPANESKVLAQVDNLLNTYPKALTDNNQWKELMSRVFSYKGPNGEVMIPKFPTGLSRMSSSVSEVLKELSKVSEKQRDLA
-964 IEILDGPKF
+964 SSGLKGTKEIGKLYKEGKMDETDTGLYFLWNIMSIGISPYPQEAGFLRAVNNGIDSFIKKSADGKFLTGKEIDYNGDKIDSGLAEYFKWVDETLPKGVAGSSSKPNLRSFGSAFLSKASTKIESGEFAGLTKMQALHEILSDKTTPTNELRRKWLANLSGMSFNNKIFDFILLTTGRSDLFVIDRVRTEHFWDSDNLKKESGLKPATSIYDG
-973 DNKLK
+973 
-978 EDVASYLN
+978 
-986 SLRDSELPPNSSR
+986 SELIFGNTKGAGYSKMLSDVSGMVFAELANRTMQPVVQEAYRKIGVTNSPDVGRFHWETWVAASSQEVSHGSIDAIVQR
-999 EQLMERFI
+999 KKSGEITDAGIRQGKYGAWDFNFAYKKRSGKDFVYEFIDEEGNTYVFDDISEIYEEISNQNTKKSYKDNSERFI
-1007 NNVYE
+1007 LKDEKGNIIKRKTEKIDNAWYDQYGVNKQKYFEYLKDKAKEFIPAPNV
-1012 EVGYYLFSKPDARS
+1012 V
-1026 AGLTWYIE
+1026 E
-1034 DMVEFE
+1034 DQGV
-1040 NKVKVILPE
+1040 VI
-1049 LSNEKQYKLFLSIL
+1049 
-1063 AFTSSGTNP
+1063 
-1072 NQNLSYAYNLWNNSN
+1072 
-1087 DPKNFEFSKDW
+1087 
-1098 GDKKLSFVDKK
+1098 KK
-1109 GKAVAS
+1109 
-1115 GVIVKETAR
+1115 E
-1124 EYTVELVDSLGRP
+1124 P
-1137 EVDSKGNKKYEKV
+1137 EVK
-1150 SKASMKPGYPKST
+1150 
-1163 GYTNRGKIIVGQLKK
+1163 
-1178 LEKLYADLKSIDAVV
+1178 
-1193 KWLETPHP
+1193 
-1201 IAELRKYNEAVPDVN
+1201 
-1216 GKGPGKTNKKYDP
+1216 
-1229 SKNAD
+1229 
-1234 GERNGAFIFGEKIGS
+1234 
-1249 FYQNMIG
+1249 
-1256 IGETI
+1256 
-1261 TMDLWWSRTWNRYMG
+1261 
-1276 TMINT
+1276 
-1281 TSGNKEIQEVPRSD
+1281 
-1295 RERNIMREAVKMV
+1295 
-1308 AEDLNLQ
+1308 
-1315 VSELQAAIW
+1315 
-1324 YFEQELWTKSGNAS
+1324 
-1338 PSYSYVT
+1338 
-1345 AIDELTEKLKVDEET
+1345 
-1360 RTKLRAA
+1360 
-1367 EADLTEAEKRRQNAA
+1367 
-1382 ERAAAVVASK
+1382 
-1392 GGEIPKVEVRTR
+1392 TR

-1482 TIVIPKD
+1482 TIVVPKD
-1489 KVYYMNEDVLD
+1489 KIYYMNEDVLD
-1500 FFSQAKEEFLKYMN
+1500 FFSQGKEEFLKYMN
-1514 RGKPREKWTQFAFE
+1514 RGRPREKWTQFAFE

-1537 KIANE
+1537 KIAIE

-1561 TTLTLKPEKEDIPF
+1561 TTLTLKPEKENIPF

-1590 FGQEGLITEINDNGV
+1590 FDQEGLITEINENGI

-1611 SSAGRINIKESQ
+1611 SRGGRINIKESQ

-1701 TLENANESFGTED
+1701 PDTE
-1714 GEVKFKSRAQKIDK
+1714 
-1728 KKTKELSSSIINNF
+1728 
-1742 NDEELE
+1742 
-1748 NAKSLINKVEPPK
+1748 
-1761 KTIKAYKLFKVKKE
+1761 
-1775 FPGELF
+1775 
-1781 PLFVGANESVTTG
+1781 
-1794 EWIEAKAGEL
+1794 
-1804 TQTKE
+1804 
-1809 GKTMVK
+1809 
-1815 STLGPLAYR
+1815 
-1824 PGWHSGDIAVATHI
+1824 
-1838 GSKKNAS
+1838 
-1845 DKAPTL
+1845 
-1851 RADDQVWAEVEVG
+1851 
-1864 NDFDWQTEANNRA
+1864 
-1877 SKTKD
+1877 
-1882 GKVVPRTAHI
+1882 
-1892 TDQVPSK
+1892 
-1899 GFYKYKTNSN
+1899 
-1909 MTGSWIISGEMKVN
+1909 
-1923 RVLTEKEVE
+1923 
-1932 EINKKSNAKDLPRL
+1932 
-1946 TPFDYEA
+1946 
-1953 YGFDKNGSVKNT
+1953 
-1965 KQVIANQ
+1965 
-1972 ISRAYQIAKES
+1972 
-1983 GENAELV
+1983 
-1990 SFVERKAITRAQKAQ
+1990 
-2005 PQNVPENTIKTR
+2005 
-2017 AQKRNTYTNE
+2017 
-2027 QYGDMSRNGVI
+2027 
-2038 FHAGSQS
+2038 
-2045 IATLDPSKIKGGFRA
+2045 
-2060 TYGWGVYFAGTINKA
+2060 
-2075 SDYGDMITF
+2075 
-2084 LDSKKLNFLKIT
+2084 
-2096 ENVTNELI
+2096 
-2104 SDIEKIKE
+2104 
-2112 KNIYYGLFID
+2112 
-2122 RLKGMLGLEINE
+2122 
-2134 SRLRMGDY
+2134 
-2142 IRWDYYEL
+2142 
-2150 WSKMFMEAGY
+2150 
-2160 DGFNQ
+2160 
-2165 SDNEYIVFN
+2165 
-2174 MQNANKAILEDP
+2174 
-2186 LKAITRA
+2186 TRA

-2208 GEAKSIVEKSKKRG
+2208 GEVQKIVEKSKKRG
-2222 VSAAQIAENV
+2222 VSAAQIVENV

-2452 DVERAR
+2452 EVERAR

-2551 ERDVAREIF
+2551 ERNVAREIF

-2618 KMLPVE
+2618 KMLPAE

-2651 DELFGNFKSRPIFES
+2651 DELFGNFKSTPIFDS
-2666 IFRPISRAFSLYQSD
+2666 IFKPISRAFSSYQSE

-2702 NPNKMQFAK
+2702 NPNKVQFAK

-2752 SYSDKDIKNLKKIR
+2752 SYSDKDIENLKKIR
-2766 DEFFSGETIDLDAML
+2766 DEFFSGEAIDLGAML
-2781 ESFSST
+2781 ESFSPA

-2797 INNELS
+2797 INNELAT
-2803 GKVAFTSAI
+2803 KVAFTSAI

-2903 KYADGKVTGKQKRIL
+2903 KYAESKVTGKQKRIL
-2918 NAISGGLEQALSNTL
+2918 NAISGALEQALSNTL

-2944 DTIRYIEQTGYRAML
+2944 DAIRYMEQTGYRAML
-2959 GSVPRAAAEL
+2959 GSIPRAVAEL
-2969 TSNLSYVMIY
+2969 TSNLSYVMLY
-2979 DPESFIDGV
+2979 DPASFKSGI
-2988 SKYGSVA
+2988 SKYRSVA
-2995 MSETG
+2995 MSEAG
-3000 LNVMKN
+3000 LSVMKN
-3006 VRSQQIE
+3006 VKSQQTE

-3020 LSGRLLDREV
+3020 LSGRGLDKEV

-3035 GIKAGKSRNDVVNA
+3035 GIKAGKSQNDVMNA
-3049 MTIIYNYSGKQVKN
+3049 MTVIYNYSGKQVKN
-3063 VSESTADALISSP
+3063 VAEATADALIGSP
-3076 DKVVMK
+3076 DKAIMK

-3108 NNEAYLTEFRE
+3108 NNEAYLTEFSE
-3119 AIDQASGYADETS
+3119 AIDQAAQHADETS
-3132 IRVGSS
+3132 VRVGAS

-3146 KGANVANQSVMKQ
+3146 KGANAANQSAMKQ

-3168 SHFLI
+3168 SRFLI
-3173 TEYSTARTGVYA
+3173 YEYTTARTGVYA
-3185 LMGNGKL
+3185 LMGSGKL

-3239 QKLGQAIAS
+3239 QKLGQATGSAL
-3248 SFSGLILGRNFG
+3248 SGLILGRNFG

-3271 EKVNRE
+3271 EKVNE
-3277 FLDFLREGEYDPYED
+3277 KFLDFLREGDYDPYED

-3301 DERKQGDIMEYIKS
+3301 DERKKGDIMEYVKS
-3315 FSGAFSPVISTAQRT
+3315 FSGAFSPMIGTMQRT
-3330 LEVVVKEPKTQAAQ
+3330 LEVAARDPKTQAAQ

-3367 LYRDVRKIVMEYLYK
+3367 LYRDVRKIVMESLYE

>member
-1 MDEKYLSELWNWTNS
+1 MDKIDKLYQLYKSKGIITDATPIEKFRTATEEQKAKLYELGKSKNLFQTTDINTFTSAWGE
-16 QDPTFKDRYTFDSWS
+16 PT
-31 KKLKSNEGYKKQF
+31 
-44 YGWVS
+44 
-49 GIDETFE
+49 I
-56 ERRPYNAW
+56 
-64 SEMVSTD
+64 D

-546 AEGAPEAESEVV
+546 AEGAPQAESEVV

-758 FDTKSFKSAKEMAAY
+758 FDTKSFKNAKEMAAY

-789 IFVGSDGKVEILV
+789 IFVGSDGKVEVLV
-802 NEEIADDTALGHEVW
+802 NEELADDTALGHEVW

-946 GLFEGGKKT
+946 GFFEGGKKT

-1392 GGEIPKVEVRTR
+1392 GGEIPKVEVKTR

-1489 KVYYMNEDVLD
+1489 KIYYMNEDVLD

-1611 SSAGRINIKESQ
+1611 SSGGRINIKESQ

-2005 PQNVPENTIKTR
+2005 PENVPENTIKTR
-2017 AQKRNTYTNE
+2017 AQKRNTYTDE

-2440 KMAQKVFEAVEG
+2440 NMAQKVFEAVEG
-2452 DVERAR
+2452 EVERAR

-2551 ERDVAREIF
+2551 ERNVAREIF

-2651 DELFGNFKSRPIFES
+2651 DELFGNFKSTPIFDS
-2666 IFRPISRAFSLYQSD
+2666 IFKPISRAFSSYQSE

-2752 SYSDKDIKNLKKIR
+2752 SYSDKDIENLKKIR
-2766 DEFFSGETIDLDAML
+2766 DEFFSGEAIDLGAML
-2781 ESFSST
+2781 ESFSPA

-2797 INNELS
+2797 INNELAT
-2803 GKVAFTSAI
+2803 KVAFTSAI

-2903 KYADGKVTGKQKRIL
+2903 KYAESKVTGKQKRIL
-2918 NAISGGLEQALSNTL
+2918 NAISGALEQALSNTL

-2944 DTIRYIEQTGYRAML
+2944 DAIRYMEQTGYRAML
-2959 GSVPRAAAEL
+2959 GSIPRAVAEL
-2969 TSNLSYVMIY
+2969 TSNLSYVMLY
-2979 DPESFIDGV
+2979 DPASFKSGI
-2988 SKYGSVA
+2988 SKYRSVA
-2995 MSETG
+2995 MSEAG
-3000 LNVMKN
+3000 LSVMKN
-3006 VRSQQIE
+3006 VKSQQTE

-3020 LSGRLLDREV
+3020 LSGRGLDKEV

-3035 GIKAGKSRNDVVNA
+3035 GIKAGKSQNDVMNA
-3049 MTIIYNYSGKQVKN
+3049 MTVIYNYSGKQVKN
-3063 VSESTADALISSP
+3063 VAEATADALIGSP
-3076 DKVVMK
+3076 DKAIMK

-3108 NNEAYLTEFRE
+3108 NNEAYLTEFSE
-3119 AIDQASGYADETS
+3119 AIDQAAQHADETS
-3132 IRVGSS
+3132 VRVGAS

-3146 KGANVANQSVMKQ
+3146 KGANAANQSAMKQ

-3168 SHFLI
+3168 SRFLI
-3173 TEYSTARTGVYA
+3173 YEYTTARTGVYA

-3239 QKLGQAIAS
+3239 QKLGQATGSAL
-3248 SFSGLILGRNFG
+3248 SGLILGRNFG

-3271 EKVNRE
+3271 EKVNE
-3277 FLDFLREGEYDPYED
+3277 KFLDFLREGDYDPYED

-3301 DERKQGDIMEYIKS
+3301 DERKKGDIMEYVKS
-3315 FSGAFSPVISTAQRT
+3315 FSGAFSPMIGTMQRT
-3330 LEVVVKEPKTQAAQ
+3330 LEVAARDPKTQAAQ

-3367 LYRDVRKIVMEYLYK
+3367 LYRDVRKIVMESLYE

>member
-128 TISPKQR
+128 TISPKQQK
-135 EEARAEFKPS
+135 EAKVNLS
-145 LSLYSGVE
+145 LSGMGDEILDAFEQGLTQGGVVDPSMVLMIEGKEADESEISNFIQKYKKMEESGPSRSMQKWKEDFDKTDKGIWGFLKTSASNPLAVTEIAVSSLAALINKGSVE
-153 NMYGNIVGLIPTIY
+153 AAGATIATGTAAGAGL
-167 DFSAEM
+167 
-173 QNDMA
+173 
-178 DVFGADWLRTS
+178 GALA
-189 YSEDVPGLRYIKNLQ
+189 G
-204 GKFYEHANYYK
+204 
-215 EKQRQYDEDITTSI
+215 
-229 SKGNYTD
+229 
-236 ALQQVVSGGLES
+236 
-248 LPDIALSALS
+248 
-258 GAGAL
+258 GAGAAPGAITGLVKSLPEAFTVAGATMETALSFGEFL
-263 KAGLAVLG
+263 K
-271 TTQAVNRYEE
+271 EE
-281 IKDNENM
+281 VE
-288 SGTAKVIDS
+288 
-297 SLTGMAEAIFESVFG
+297 
-312 TAQSAK
+312 
-318 IFKEIIEKEGK
+318 
-329 EKASAIIKKGI
+329 KKGLKFD
-340 NEFYE
+340 E
-345 TAAKKYPLLITPIGE
+345 E
-360 GFSELGTQVTQNLI
+360 G
-374 AKHSG
+374 
-379 ADPERDI
+379 
-386 MEGAS
+386 
-391 DAFILGSAIGGGF
+391 
-404 GAVNATAKQVASSR
+404 
-418 LKKEI
+418 
-423 NNSVSKISELNYII
+423 VSKILEDKDAMFRVRSRAAGRGITIGLIDRFTMGVASGIVRGAAATTGRRAIAAALGTGVEMVGGAAGEAAARAVAGQEMDVAEIGFEALGEIGTAPVSIAKGILSRPSYKINGEEVSGPEMAKYVRESGDKDFAGMKVEIKNDDALKSVASER
-437 NNTPDIPEDVKES
+437 KE
-450 LTKLR
+450 KLR
-455 DKISENVKTSLTN
+455 VKKDVYESVKKSVGAANEEDINAIVDLEIKKKDLANKRGSKSKEELKN
-468 IDSKFSKLSEEQKTE
+468 IDSQIDEIYNKIESE
-483 FIGLKRRLND
+483 D
-493 IGREYESTENE
+493 
-504 TIKKALE
+504 
-511 LEAKEVADKIKRYA
+511 YA

-546 AEGAPEAESEVV
+546 AEGTPQAGPEVV
-558 TQEEIKIDRPSIIVN
+558 TEEGKEEVAKQYADDLKETKDSDPEQYWSVDSVSEEEAKEGTVITDEDGSVVVSKEGDIKGLFKRAS
-573 SKAEVD
+573 SKAKGVAQKLLQKAIDAGGKKLDNFD
-579 TVVAAATESET
+579 TYLTPIYKKAGFRVVSRIPFNEEYAPDGWNKEKHGTPDVVAM
-590 GQTFNIDG
+590 
-598 TVYSDGGLVVPVV
+598 VYD
-611 SENLKQ
+611 
-617 EELTPERIADFVEKN
+617 
-632 KGKIGSNAVKVGIY
+632 
-646 KFPNKNEVS
+646 PNNE
-655 IDLNIV
+655 LNIEE
-661 VPRNNREAALEFG
+661 R
-674 KIAGQESLF
+674 
-683 DLDTFE
+683 TFE
-689 NIKTGSDGKSPR
+689 DY
-701 NFTDEEFRRISKELE
+701 DEARAYRDSYVEQARA
-716 EGRVPETG
+716 ETG

-749 KSIAKVFNN
+749 KSIAKVFKN
-758 FDTKSFKSAKEMAAY
+758 FDTKSFKNAKEMASY

-781 TGATDSAR
+781 TGDRDSAR

-802 NEEIADDTALGHEVW
+802 NEELADDTALGHEVW

-857 FSSQYTEEGE
+857 FSSQYTEEEE

-946 GLFEGGKKT
+946 GLFADEAGRVIDKNDVTINTRASKKAKFKNNKFETKQPVFNPKSGKATGFTFIADRMATGEWTGLDPKSGIKIPLMGGIGYPMLKKMYKKVGWAVEGGTVMSTFLRKIVNSKTGIGFPVLMSEYAHVSNLTFAKIFEAEMKWMVKSGQTTQEQQLENVNKYISDSLIATKDLSPIMKPDKNGKLVDKNGNAPLRTFAIESDGKYTPKVYTSMDQVYKDLEGTFDARGLFMKTLIGVGLKDRYAKIKKYGFPDMVRVADETSDPRLKGIPSGTSVSAIQFNKEKAAEFVSDIESGAKLSEKHSAKSIGVDAHISYQYPVEGESLGWLTGVIEMSEAEGVDENTKEWYKDQRNKYKEGKISEAQLRSNVT
-955 SKTRAQKAA
+955 SKSRA
-964 IEILDGPKF
+964 
-973 DNKLK
+973 
-978 EDVASYLN
+978 S
-986 SLRDSELPPNSSR
+986 
-999 EQLMERFI
+999 M
-1007 NNVYE
+1007 
-1012 EVGYYLFSKPDARS
+1012 
-1026 AGLTWYIE
+1026 
-1034 DMVEFE
+1034 
-1040 NKVKVILPE
+1040 
-1049 LSNEKQYKLFLSIL
+1049 
-1063 AFTSSGTNP
+1063 
-1072 NQNLSYAYNLWNNSN
+1072 
-1087 DPKNFEFSKDW
+1087 
-1098 GDKKLSFVDKK
+1098 
-1109 GKAVAS
+1109 
-1115 GVIVKETAR
+1115 
-1124 EYTVELVDSLGRP
+1124 P
-1137 EVDSKGNKKYEKV
+1137 EV
-1150 SKASMKPGYPKST
+1150 
-1163 GYTNRGKIIVGQLKK
+1163 
-1178 LEKLYADLKSIDAVV
+1178 
-1193 KWLETPHP
+1193 
-1201 IAELRKYNEAVPDVN
+1201 
-1216 GKGPGKTNKKYDP
+1216 
-1229 SKNAD
+1229 
-1234 GERNGAFIFGEKIGS
+1234 
-1249 FYQNMIG
+1249 
-1256 IGETI
+1256 TI
-1261 TMDLWWSRTWNRYMG
+1261 
-1276 TMINT
+1276 
-1281 TSGNKEIQEVPRSD
+1281 K
-1295 RERNIMREAVKMV
+1295 
-1308 AEDLNLQ
+1308 
-1315 VSELQAAIW
+1315 
-1324 YFEQELWTKSGNAS
+1324 
-1338 PSYSYVT
+1338 
-1345 AIDELTEKLKVDEET
+1345 
-1360 RTKLRAA
+1360 
-1367 EADLTEAEKRRQNAA
+1367 
-1382 ERAAAVVASK
+1382 
-1392 GGEIPKVEVRTR
+1392 
-1404 AQKTLPDNVAK
+1404 
-1415 RLTEDGNGNYVF
+1415 
-1427 HHYSRQ
+1427 
-1433 QRDKI
+1433 
-1438 LPSTGSGSLF
+1438 
-1448 TSREEQAALSSIG
+1448 
-1461 GMAMYYAQ
+1461 
-1469 NGQKE
+1469 
-1474 AGVGNELH
+1474 
-1482 TIVIPKD
+1482 
-1489 KVYYMNEDVLD
+1489 
-1500 FFSQAKEEFLKYMN
+1500 
-1514 RGKPREKWTQFAFE
+1514 
-1528 PNYQVAFIT
+1528 
-1537 KIANE
+1537 
-1542 NGFEMVVNKWRN
+1542 
-1554 DVDFRAQ
+1554 
-1561 TTLTLKPEKEDIPF
+1561 
-1575 KKSDSKIDVGDKVFV
+1575 
-1590 FGQEGLITEINDNGV
+1590 
-1605 ARYTAK
+1605 
-1611 SSAGRINIKESQ
+1611 
-1623 QFRPG
+1623 
-1628 EITLLEKGPFD
+1628 
-1639 FNQETGEFTTRAQ
+1639 TRAQ

-1714 GEVKFKSRAQKIDK
+1714 GEVNFKSRAQKIDK

-1748 NAKSLINKVEPPK
+1748 SAKSLINKVEPPN
-1761 KTIKAYKLFKVKKE
+1761 KTTKAYKLFKVKKE

-1794 EWIEAKAGEL
+1794 EWIEAKEGEVKVDEK
-1804 TQTKE
+1804 T
-1809 GKTMVK
+1809 GKKTVK

-1824 PGWHSGDIAVATHI
+1824 PGWHSGDSPMATHI
-1838 GSKKNAS
+1838 GSKAKKEDKKPTFRS
-1845 DKAPTL
+1845 DNH
-1851 RADDQVWAEVEVG
+1851 VWAEVEVG
-1864 NDFDWQTEANNRA
+1864 DDFNWQKVATERA
-1877 SKTKD
+1877 EITKE
-1882 GKVVPRTAHI
+1882 GKINVSTAHI
-1892 TDQVPSK
+1892 TDQVPLR
-1899 GFYKYKTNSN
+1899 GFYRYKTNPN
-1909 MTGSWIISGEMKVN
+1909 MTGNWIISGEMKVK

-1972 ISRAYQIAKES
+1972 IARAYQVAKEN

-1990 SFVERKAITRAQKAQ
+1990 SFVEK
-2005 PQNVPENTIKTR
+2005 
-2017 AQKRNTYTNE
+2017 
-2027 QYGDMSRNGVI
+2027 
-2038 FHAGSQS
+2038 
-2045 IATLDPSKIKGGFRA
+2045 
-2060 TYGWGVYFAGTINKA
+2060 
-2075 SDYGDMITF
+2075 
-2084 LDSKKLNFLKIT
+2084 
-2096 ENVTNELI
+2096 
-2104 SDIEKIKE
+2104 
-2112 KNIYYGLFID
+2112 
-2122 RLKGMLGLEINE
+2122 
-2134 SRLRMGDY
+2134 
-2142 IRWDYYEL
+2142 
-2150 WSKMFMEAGY
+2150 
-2160 DGFNQ
+2160 
-2165 SDNEYIVFN
+2165 
-2174 MQNANKAILEDP
+2174 
-2186 LKAITRA
+2186 KAITRA

-2208 GEAKSIVEKSKKRG
+2208 SQLEGVIEKAGKRSNDRLAAAMGYLEGSAVYAK
-2222 VSAAQIAENV
+2222 
-2232 INYIQKS
+2232 
-2239 RVYERADDLQREQ
+2239 ADDSQREQ
-2252 IIRDARK
+2252 MHIDILKRFGVRI
-2259 DLGLRQKSAPRVDRV
+2259 KSSPSVGRI

-2440 KMAQKVFEAVEG
+2440 NMAQKVFEAVEG
-2452 DVERAR
+2452 EVERAR

-2551 ERDVAREIF
+2551 ERNVAREIF

-2651 DELFGNFKSRPIFES
+2651 DELFGNFKSTPIFDS
-2666 IFRPISRAFSLYQSD
+2666 IFKPISRAFSSYQSE

-2781 ESFSST
+2781 ESFSPA

-2803 GKVAFTSAI
+2803 SKVAFTSAI

-2903 KYADGKVTGKQKRIL
+2903 KYAESKVTGKQKRIL
-2918 NAISGGLEQALSNTL
+2918 NAISGALEQALSNTL

-2944 DTIRYIEQTGYRAML
+2944 DAIRYMEQTGYRAML
-2959 GSVPRAAAEL
+2959 GSIPRAVAEL
-2969 TSNLSYVMIY
+2969 TSNLSYVMLY
-2979 DPESFIDGV
+2979 DPASFKSGI
-2988 SKYGSVA
+2988 SKYRSVA
-2995 MSETG
+2995 MSEAG
-3000 LNVMKN
+3000 LSVMKN
-3006 VRSQQIE
+3006 VKSQQTE

-3020 LSGRLLDREV
+3020 LSGRGLDKEV

-3035 GIKAGKSRNDVVNA
+3035 GIKAGKSQNDVMNA
-3049 MTIIYNYSGKQVKN
+3049 MTVIYNYSGKQVKN
-3063 VSESTADALISSP
+3063 VAEATADALIGSP
-3076 DKVVMK
+3076 DKAIMK

-3108 NNEAYLTEFRE
+3108 NNEAYLTEFSE
-3119 AIDQASGYADETS
+3119 AIDQAAQHADETS
-3132 IRVGSS
+3132 VRVGAS

-3146 KGANVANQSVMKQ
+3146 KGANAANQSAMKQ

-3168 SHFLI
+3168 SRFLI
-3173 TEYSTARTGVYA
+3173 YEYTTARTGVYA

-3239 QKLGQAIAS
+3239 QKLGQATGSAL
-3248 SFSGLILGRNFG
+3248 SGLILGRNFG

-3271 EKVNRE
+3271 EKVNE
-3277 FLDFLREGEYDPYED
+3277 KFLDFLREGDYDPYED

-3301 DERKQGDIMEYIKS
+3301 DERKKGDIMEYVKS
-3315 FSGAFSPVISTAQRT
+3315 FSGAFSPMIGTMQRT
-3330 LEVVVKEPKTQAAQ
+3330 LEVAARDPKTQAAQ

-3367 LYRDVRKIVMEYLYK
+3367 LYRDVRKIVMESLYE
-3382 DMRKEK
+3382 DMKKEK